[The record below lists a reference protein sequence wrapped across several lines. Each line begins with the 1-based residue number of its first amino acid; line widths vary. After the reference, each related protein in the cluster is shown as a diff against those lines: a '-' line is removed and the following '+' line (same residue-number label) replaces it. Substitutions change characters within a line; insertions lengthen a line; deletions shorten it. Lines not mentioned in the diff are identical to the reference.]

1 MEVIEAILALLGL
14 GGLSLTL
21 VWLLFA
27 VFNLLWAI
35 LSAVLATRRGRNP
48 WNWFF
53 LTCFY
58 GIFGLLFL
66 ACSKTIN
73 QGEYRESDTLAK
85 VLWWVFL
92 IPTTIIVTL
101 SIIISIEKRKDD
113 ELTRKVLEDMKRE
126 EQMYHQDKNGNIST
140 FNNTS
145 SYSGE
150 SYKKQSINHDKE
162 QEYHQNH
169 DDDYDTSDN
178 SISNGEG
185 TPQLNTQDFDSG
197 IGSNGNRDQ
206 YAPIK

>member
-35 LSAVLATRRGRNP
+35 LSAVLATRRGRNA

-73 QGEYRESDTLAK
+73 HRLLLGWGL
-85 VLWWVFL
+85 LFL
-92 IPTTIIVTL
+92 VRSGMTMNCLVRFWYI
-101 SIIISIEKRKDD
+101 
-113 ELTRKVLEDMKRE
+113 LT
-126 EQMYHQDKNGNIST
+126 
-140 FNNTS
+140 
-145 SYSGE
+145 
-150 SYKKQSINHDKE
+150 
-162 QEYHQNH
+162 
-169 DDDYDTSDN
+169 
-178 SISNGEG
+178 
-185 TPQLNTQDFDSG
+185 
-197 IGSNGNRDQ
+197 GSN
-206 YAPIK
+206 K

>member
-1 MEVIEAILALLGL
+1 MDAIEVILSLLGVGAAGVYLIWAIFAAFNILWAIFSAILAK
-14 GGLSLTL
+14 
-21 VWLLFA
+21 
-27 VFNLLWAI
+27 
-35 LSAVLATRRGRNP
+35 RRGRNA

-113 ELTRKVLEDMKRE
+113 ELTRKVLEDMKQE
-126 EQMYHQDKNGNIST
+126 EQMYHRDRNDNIPTFDDWDRQKSTIYVSRNGGVLRPKALPFSCQFQITINI
-140 FNNTS
+140 
-145 SYSGE
+145 
-150 SYKKQSINHDKE
+150 YKQYYGIRTVTIIIVVSAFPPKFHPKVY
-162 QEYHQNH
+162 YH
-169 DDDYDTSDN
+169 
-178 SISNGEG
+178 
-185 TPQLNTQDFDSG
+185 
-197 IGSNGNRDQ
+197 GN
-206 YAPIK
+206 

>member
-113 ELTRKVLEDMKRE
+113 ELTRKVLEDMKQE
-126 EQMYHQDKNGNIST
+126 EQMYHQDRNDNIPT
-140 FNNTS
+140 FDDTFSNS
-145 SYSGE
+145 LEGH
-150 SYKKQSINHDKE
+150 KKKSINHDKKHD
-162 QEYHQNH
+162 YHQDHN
-169 DDDYDTSDN
+169 DDYNTNDN
-178 SISNGEG
+178 SMSNGEG
-185 TPQLNTQDFDSG
+185 TPQRNTQYFDSG
-197 IGSNGNRDQ
+197 GRNANRDQ

>member
-21 VWLLFA
+21 VWMLFA

-35 LSAVLATRRGRNP
+35 LSAVLATRRGRNA

-53 LTCFY
+53 LTCFW

-92 IPTTIIVTL
+92 IPTTIIVAL
-101 SIIISIEKRKDD
+101 LIIVSIEKKKDD
-113 ELTRKVLEDMKRE
+113 ELTRKVLEDMRQE
-126 EQMYHQDKNGNIST
+126 EQMYHQS
-140 FNNTS
+140 
-145 SYSGE
+145 E
-150 SYKKQSINHDKE
+150 
-162 QEYHQNH
+162 
-169 DDDYDTSDN
+169 SDN
-178 SISNGEG
+178 SP
-185 TPQLNTQDFDSG
+185 TFD
-197 IGSNGNRDQ
+197 NWYR
-206 YAPIK
+206 